1 MECKDLHL
9 DGGVVGVV
17 NCQGDVHLHGG
28 VVENMTVHH
37 DCYQYGGIIER
48 RVRMVNASDQNTRDA
63 INEAAARQAKPL
75 TDEINKLKSKVAEEI
90 NRLRS
95 DNAVLKRENA
105 DLKRKVSNTGTIE
118 SVRSYNARLNS
129 ENNYL
134 KSKIQELRAELEK
147 RKAKPEDTPPD
158 DVLVM
163 RIENLN
169 LQLKTD
175 REKHRKEVDK
185 LKWRIDSLLD
195 EINNGHRQIYEDET
209 NGHYIGVT
217 DDTLDVLF
225 TLINEYPIATDNDLV
240 KEYGISMATLK
251 YIAKTLRLAKNPE
264 QRREARERL
273 KRHNIEMIER
283 RGGDQGNHVNVKP
296 VQKMAKYGRVLK
308 TYDSIRQAA
317 EDTGM
322 AYKTIQE
329 YCASY
334 HTSKKHFTKEG
345 FTFRYK
351 DNENK
356 NSKQSR

>member
-1 MECKDLHL
+1 MDCKDLHIN
-9 DGGVVGVV
+9 GGVVGVV

-28 VVENMTVHH
+28 VVEWMNVHR

-48 RVRMVNASDQNTRDA
+48 RNQVVNANSQNMRDA
-63 INEAAARQAKPL
+63 INEAAVRQAKPYA
-75 TDEINKLKSKVAEEI
+75 DEIN
-90 NRLRS
+90 R
-95 DNAVLKRENA
+95 LKRENA
-105 DLKRKVSNTGTIE
+105 ELKRENTELKRKASDKGTIE
-118 SVRSYNARLNS
+118 SVRAYNARLS
-129 ENNYL
+129 HENNYL
-134 KSKIQELRAELEK
+134 NNKLSELRAELEK
-147 RKAKPEDTPPD
+147 RRAAKPEETPPD

-163 RIENLN
+163 RINDLR
-169 LQLKTD
+169 LQLETE
-175 REKHRKEVDK
+175 REAHRKEVDE

-195 EINNGHRQIYEDET
+195 EVNNRHRLIYEDET
-209 NGHYIGVT
+209 EGHYIGVT

-225 TLINEYPIATDNDLV
+225 TLINEYPIATDNDLSE
-240 KEYGISMATLK
+240 EYGISMASLK
-251 YIAKTLRLAKNPE
+251 YIAKTLHLAKNPE

-308 TYDSIRQAA
+308 TYDSIKQAA

-329 YCASY
+329 HCACY
-334 HTSKKHFTKEG
+334 HTSRKHFTKEG

>member
-1 MECKDLHL
+1 MDCKDLHVN
-9 DGGVVGVV
+9 GGVVGIV

-28 VVENMTVHH
+28 VVEWMNVHR

-48 RVRMVNASDQNTRDA
+48 RNQVVNANSQNMRDA
-63 INEAAARQAKPL
+63 INEAAVRQAKPYA
-75 TDEINKLKSKVAEEI
+75 DEIN
-90 NRLRS
+90 R
-95 DNAVLKRENA
+95 LKRENA
-105 DLKRKVSNTGTIE
+105 ELKRENTELKRKASDKGTIE
-118 SVRSYNARLNS
+118 SVRAYNVRLSHENSYLNS
-129 ENNYL
+129 KL
-134 KSKIQELRAELEK
+134 SELRSELEK
-147 RKAKPEDTPPD
+147 LRAAKPEETPPD

-163 RIENLN
+163 RINDLR
-169 LQLKTD
+169 LQLETE
-175 REKHRKEVDK
+175 REAHRKEVEK

-195 EINNGHRQIYEDET
+195 EVNTRHRLIYEDET
-209 NGHYIGVT
+209 EGHYIGVT
-217 DDTLDVLF
+217 DNTLDVLF
-225 TLINEYPIATDNDLV
+225 TLINEYPIATDKDLSE
-240 KEYGISMATLK
+240 EYGISMASLK
-251 YIAKTLRLAKNPE
+251 YIAKILRLAKNPE

-273 KRHNIEMIER
+273 KRHNIDLIER

-308 TYDSIRQAA
+308 TYDSIKQAA

-329 YCASY
+329 HCAIY
-334 HTSKKHFTKEG
+334 HTSKKRFTKEG

>member
-1 MECKDLHL
+1 MDCKDLHIN
-9 DGGVVGVV
+9 GGVVGIV

-28 VVENMTVHH
+28 VVEWMNVHR

-48 RVRMVNASDQNTRDA
+48 RNQVVNANSQNMRDA
-63 INEAAARQAKPL
+63 INEADVRQAKPYA
-75 TDEINKLKSKVAEEI
+75 DEIN
-90 NRLRS
+90 R
-95 DNAVLKRENA
+95 LKRENA
-105 DLKRKVSNTGTIE
+105 ELKRENTELKRKASDKGTIE
-118 SVRSYNARLNS
+118 SVRAYNVRLSHENSYLNS
-129 ENNYL
+129 KL
-134 KSKIQELRAELEK
+134 SELRCELEK
-147 RKAKPEDTPPD
+147 LRAAKPEETPPD

-163 RIENLN
+163 RINDLR
-169 LQLKTD
+169 LQLETE
-175 REKHRKEVDK
+175 REAHRKEVEK

-195 EINNGHRQIYEDET
+195 EVNNRHRLIYEDET
-209 NGHYIGVT
+209 EGHYIGVT
-217 DDTLDVLF
+217 DNTLDVLF
-225 TLINEYPIATDNDLV
+225 TLINEYPIATDKDLSE
-240 KEYGISMATLK
+240 EYGISMASLK
-251 YIAKTLRLAKNPE
+251 YIAKILRLAKNPE

-273 KRHNIEMIER
+273 KRHNIDLIER

-308 TYDSIRQAA
+308 TYDSIKQAA

-329 YCASY
+329 HCAIY
-334 HTSKKHFTKEG
+334 HTSKKRFTKEG

>member
-48 RVRMVNASDQNTRDA
+48 RVRVVNANDQNTRDA
-63 INEAAARQAKPL
+63 INETAARYAKPYA
-75 TDEINKLKSKVAEEI
+75 DDI
-90 NRLRS
+90 NRLRRE
-95 DNAVLKRENA
+95 NAELKRENA
-105 DLKRKVSNTGTIE
+105 ELKQKVSNTGTIE
-118 SVRSYNARLNS
+118 SVRAYNARLRHEYSYLNS
-129 ENNYL
+129 KL
-134 KSKIQELRAELEK
+134 SELRAELEK
-147 RKAKPEDTPPD
+147 RKAKPEETPPD

-163 RIENLN
+163 HIDRLEKQ
-169 LQLKTD
+169 LQD
-175 REKHRKEVDK
+175 EREKHRKVVDE

-322 AYKTIQE
+322 ACKTIRE
-329 YCASY
+329 HCANY
-334 HTSKKHFTKEG
+334 HTSRKRFTKEG

-356 NSKQSR
+356 GCKNE